1 MDWEKLSRDFQT
13 QCWIILLILGSIS
26 FFLMPPAF
34 TLGVILGGLVII
46 ANFSLFQHTLASA
59 FSPEGVMK
67 NKKKSIIVKY
77 YFRLAILA
85 IIIYI
90 LVTKDWVDTVGL
102 TIGFSIVVINIFSIG
117 IRSVFKKSSRE
128 AI

>member
-46 ANFSLFQHTLASA
+46 ANFSLLQHTLTSA

-67 NKKKSIIVKY
+67 NKKKSIIAKY

-117 IRSVFKKSSRE
+117 IRSVLKKSSGE